1 MMASCTWRKLC
12 LIYLDLCVSVLGV
25 LSVAGYKLN
34 HINTVELKIINVWT
48 SETVNFVSI
57 CAL

>member
-1 MMASCTWRKLC
+1 MTSCTGRKLC
-12 LIYLDLCVSVLGV
+12 LIYLDLCFSVLCV

-34 HINTVELKIINVWT
+34 HINTVELEIMNVWT
-48 SETVNFVSI
+48 SEAVSFVSI